1 MVFIWCLKLVFPI
14 CLTMLCTPIP
24 IVFFSCFLTWGS
36 HSHFIGV
43 RYTTRGPIVR
53 NVVCFS
59 SFLPLSPYNNNPPY
73 ISRNWPKCNHYI
85 ANYMRLLVICNY
97 FLCCSYLRL
106 IWCSSFHVNNIYF
119 NFHLRRKTYVPLV
132 ANVTNLP
139 YEYTKVYFMNSKE
152 YNWVH

>member
-43 RYTTRGPIVR
+43 RYTTRGPIMR
-53 NVVCFS
+53 NIVCFS

-73 ISRNWPKCNHYI
+73 ISRNWSKCNHYI
-85 ANYMRLLVICNY
+85 FDYMQLPIICNY
-97 FLCCSYLRL
+97 IRTFLQLFLVSVIFVTIMQLVC
-106 IWCSSFHVNNIYF
+106 NYF
-119 NFHLRRKTYVPLV
+119 GVHLS
-132 ANVTNLP
+132 
-139 YEYTKVYFMNSKE
+139 M
-152 YNWVH
+152 